1 MKIISQI
8 NQRELGQDFYSHADA
23 LWSIVREDPDV
34 ILIGEMRDSDTV
46 RAAVAAAETGHLVLT
61 SLHTASSLETFNR
74 ILYFFSPNEKQTVRQ
89 NLRSTLIAIMNQ
101 MLIPC
106 TERAISRGISRV
118 PATEVLINTSVVRE
132 YICDK
137 ERTNDLEEVIAEEK
151 EGMYDFNSSLT
162 RLLENNYV
170 FRDVAIGSSLKPE
183 QLQMK
188 IRGIR

>member
-1 MKIISQI
+1 
-8 NQRELGQDFYSHADA
+8 
-23 LWSIVREDPDV
+23 
-34 ILIGEMRDSDTV
+34 
-46 RAAVAAAETGHLVLT
+46 
-61 SLHTASSLETFNR
+61 
-74 ILYFFSPNEKQTVRQ
+74 
-89 NLRSTLIAIMNQ
+89 MNQ

-162 RLLENNYV
+162 RLLENDYV